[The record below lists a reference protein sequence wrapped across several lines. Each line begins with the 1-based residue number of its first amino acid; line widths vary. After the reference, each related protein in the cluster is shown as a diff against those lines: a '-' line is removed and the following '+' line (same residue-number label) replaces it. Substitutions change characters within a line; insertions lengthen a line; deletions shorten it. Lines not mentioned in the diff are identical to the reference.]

1 MKLCVCVR
9 KRPIFKKELLEGD
22 NDCLSVANPEVK
34 IFNQKLK
41 VDGITK
47 YLEDTN
53 FKFDNTFNENET
65 TKDLYDCSIS
75 PILDEMFNNGM
86 LTIFAYG

>member
-53 FKFDNTFNENET
+53 F
-65 TKDLYDCSIS
+65 
-75 PILDEMFNNGM
+75 
-86 LTIFAYG
+86 

>member
-34 IFNQKLK
+34 IF
-41 VDGITK
+41 
-47 YLEDTN
+47 Y
-53 FKFDNTFNENET
+53 
-65 TKDLYDCSIS
+65 
-75 PILDEMFNNGM
+75 
-86 LTIFAYG
+86 

>member
-1 MKLCVCVR
+1 MIESHKFPVHKLMEHQPSNQMKLCVCVR
-9 KRPIFKKELLEGD
+9 KRPIFKKELTEGD

-47 YLEDTN
+47 YLEEN
-53 FKFDNTFNENET
+53 QFKFDNTFNENET
-65 TKDLYDCSIS
+65 TEELY
-75 PILDEMFNNGM
+75 
-86 LTIFAYG
+86 

>member
-9 KRPIFKKELLEGD
+9 KRPIFKKELAEGD

-34 IFNQKLK
+34 IFYQKLK

-47 YLEDTN
+47 YLEEN
-53 FKFDNTFNENET
+53 SFKFDNAFNENEST
-65 TKDLYDCSIS
+65 
-75 PILDEMFNNGM
+75 
-86 LTIFAYG
+86 